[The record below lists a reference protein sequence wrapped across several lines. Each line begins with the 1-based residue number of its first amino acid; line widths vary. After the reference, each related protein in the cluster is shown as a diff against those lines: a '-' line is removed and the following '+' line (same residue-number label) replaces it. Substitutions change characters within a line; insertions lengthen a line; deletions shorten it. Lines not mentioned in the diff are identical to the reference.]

1 MKELGCIQ
9 MIKSLKED
17 VWKILI
23 WFIGF
28 FIIFL
33 LDMPIT
39 FLNTFII
46 ILLGYI
52 IGDILDMF
60 IRRICTHMTD
70 FY

>member
-23 WFIGF
+23 WFFGF

-60 IRRICTHMTD
+60 IRRKSVTKCNR
-70 FY
+70 